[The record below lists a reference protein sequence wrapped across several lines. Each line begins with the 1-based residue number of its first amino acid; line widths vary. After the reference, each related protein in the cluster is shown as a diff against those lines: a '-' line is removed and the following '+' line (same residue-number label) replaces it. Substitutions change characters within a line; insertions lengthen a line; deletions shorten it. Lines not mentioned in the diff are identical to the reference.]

1 MANKAFPHRR
11 QGRSRVARNEFAPAA
26 FPTLVSR
33 ICRAEIGF
41 GPAARPL
48 QVLMND
54 PIRMFEVGA
63 RLIFAG
69 VALVLGLFA
78 AMMTF
83 YGIGQTIYALYAWQD
98 FGLSVL
104 RGVGYIVVA
113 IAVFEV
119 AKYLVEEELVHEREL
134 RAAAEARRSLTK
146 FISTISIAVFL
157 EGLVTVFRVSHTS
170 VQDLVY
176 PSILLLTAVL
186 MILGLGVFQ
195 RLSAQVER
203 QVGQKDRRANAARR
217 RR

>member
-1 MANKAFPHRR
+1 
-11 QGRSRVARNEFAPAA
+11 
-26 FPTLVSR
+26 
-33 ICRAEIGF
+33 
-41 GPAARPL
+41 
-48 QVLMND
+48 MND
-54 PIRMFEVGA
+54 PVRMFEVGA

-78 AMMTF
+78 VTMTV

-170 VQDLVY
+170 VQELVY

-195 RLSAQVER
+195 RLSAKVER

-217 RR
+217 KR